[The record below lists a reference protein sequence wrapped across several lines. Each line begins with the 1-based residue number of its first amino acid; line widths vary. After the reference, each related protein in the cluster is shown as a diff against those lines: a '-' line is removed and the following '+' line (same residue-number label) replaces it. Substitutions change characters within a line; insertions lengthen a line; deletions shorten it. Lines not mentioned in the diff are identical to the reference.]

1 MENRNPQTAA
11 ADLYHVLREQK
22 NPDLQQAIDLALA
35 DNVFQK
41 GLLDDLVSK
50 NDTYRYNCFKVLLQI
65 SESQPQVLY
74 PQWDYFVGLLR
85 SQNSYH
91 RSIALRMLANLTCID
106 QDNRFDS
113 IFDQYFE
120 MLDDEKIVTA
130 RYLAQNAWK
139 IARSRP
145 DLQGRIIQ
153 KLLSVERTR
162 FSQAQKDLLSA
173 DIIQSLNELYESAP
187 EKQAILAFVEG
198 RLNCSSPKTRQA
210 AKAFLDRSSLP

>member
-22 NPDLQQAIDLALA
+22 NPDLGQAIDLALA
-35 DNVFQK
+35 DNVFRK
-41 GLLDDLVSK
+41 ELLDGLVSK
-50 NDTYRYNCFKVLLQI
+50 NETYRYNCFKVLLQV

-74 PQWDYFVGLLR
+74 PQWDYFVELLN

-113 IFDQYFE
+113 MFDQYFE
-120 MLDDEKIVTA
+120 LLNDEKIVTA

>member
-153 KLLSVERTR
+153 KLLSVEQTH
-162 FSQAQKDLLSA
+162 FSQSQKDLLSA
-173 DIIQSLNELYESAP
+173 DVIQSMNELYESSP

-210 AKAFLDRSSLP
+210 AKAFLDRSTLP